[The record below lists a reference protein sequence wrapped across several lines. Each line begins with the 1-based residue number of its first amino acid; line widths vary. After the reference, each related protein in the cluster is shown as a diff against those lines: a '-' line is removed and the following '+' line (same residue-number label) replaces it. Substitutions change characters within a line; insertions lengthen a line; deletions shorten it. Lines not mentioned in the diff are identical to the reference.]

1 MPLPGCDV
9 QNVIDSDLWY
19 RLGFQSQADLLAANW
34 LTVGELYQFA
44 DDAVKAIARA
54 TSLFLTFDDSIAVSA
69 GTAAYALPAGHIF
82 TEGAWLV
89 YASGGIQLLRLTTV
103 GQLFALDAV
112 WGTKTGAPVRLSLDA
127 RDAVSC
133 VLYPSPT
140 ANATLA
146 QIMQQTPAD
155 VAEGATALPLSPVME
170 IYFSSAIL
178 AAALSKESDS
188 ARPEVAAHLVERLG
202 LIDAV
207 IQSLW
212 GEGR

>member
-1 MPLPGCDV
+1 
-9 QNVIDSDLWY
+9 
-19 RLGFQSQADLLAANW
+19 
-34 LTVGELYQFA
+34 
-44 DDAVKAIARA
+44 
-54 TSLFLTFDDSIAVSA
+54 
-69 GTAAYALPAGHIF
+69 
-82 TEGAWLV
+82 
-89 YASGGIQLLRLTTV
+89 
-103 GQLFALDAV
+103 
-112 WGTKTGAPVRLSLDA
+112 
-127 RDAVSC
+127 VSC